1 MDVSFFWVI
10 NQLIISI
17 TFIFIIHYIFNIF
30 KKNLTIPKTK
40 DLVKKPIEQYKQIY
54 KDINKFKNNDTDIM
68 KNELADYV
76 KSLAKNHNQNIT
88 APPTDSNNTFSNIN
102 EVGGGFDSSI
112 YSTF

>member
-17 TFIFIIHYIFNIF
+17 TFIFIIHHIFHVF

-54 KDINKFKNNDTDIM
+54 EDINKFKDNENDIM
-68 KNELADYV
+68 KNELAEYV
-76 KSLAKNHNQNIT
+76 KSLANLSTSLNSSRGFVFTGDLSKNL
-88 APPTDSNNTFSNIN
+88 SL
-102 EVGGGFDSSI
+102 
-112 YSTF
+112 